1 MCNFRITRNILTIFF
16 LLLFLPSCT
25 IIAPHDETNYGLLKT
40 AVWRSTDFAYGEYV
54 DYFPD
59 NFDQKAFEHTIK
71 GKLEKSYYDELMK
84 HSISVFPKGSY
95 YLLVVRDHPDGAVIL
110 FDYSCSTEID
120 GPVQE
125 APDKYDL
132 GHVEKYNPCE

>member
-1 MCNFRITRNILTIFF
+1 M
-16 LLLFLPSCT
+16 
-25 IIAPHDETNYGLLKT
+25 
-40 AVWRSTDFAYGEYV
+40 

-59 NFDQKAFEHTIK
+59 SFDQKAFDRTIK

-84 HSISVFPKGSY
+84 HSVGVFPKGSY
-95 YLLVVRDHPDGAVIL
+95 YLLVVRDQPDGSVIL

-125 APDKYDL
+125 EPRKYDVA
-132 GHVEKYNPCE
+132 HVEKYNPCEAY